1 MSALM
6 GTSDPGLAAVLESHA
21 MVAAFWM
28 REATE
33 SRGLSEDL
41 AQQVSDLQEAERSTD
56 QQLAIATKAVRD
68 YRNIEVVLEEKL
80 EHAEGLAAKFRGER
94 DEAEKKALTCL
105 ESLNAESA
113 RLREVE
119 QNLKERDQELAAV
132 RTELEKAQ
140 GAADVFAQEIINN
153 PADGPDSAEDLRKEN
168 EKLKVIIRK
177 SKTHIARVD
186 KCFADE
192 PEKALTALTS
202 ARRLLDQAPAA

>member
-6 GTSDPGLAAVLESHA
+6 GTSDPGLVAVLESHA
-21 MVAAFWM
+21 VVAAFWM

-56 QQLAIATKAVRD
+56 QQLATATKAVRD

-105 ESLNAESA
+105 ESINAESA
-113 RLREVE
+113 RLREME
-119 QNLKERDQELAAV
+119 QHLKERDQELAAV
-132 RTELEKAQ
+132 RAELEKAQ
-140 GAADVFAQEIINN
+140 GAADCFAQEIINN
-153 PADGPDSAEDLRKEN
+153 PADGSGESLRKEN
-168 EKLKVIIRK
+168 EQMKVIIRK
-177 SKTHIARVD
+177 TKAHIARVD

-202 ARRLLDQAPAA
+202 ARKLLDQAPAA